1 MLCFPVIHKISQ
13 SANSPIPHSPPFQLQ
28 VTYIERCQGLR
39 DTLLNELI
47 SDSSGRM
54 FIKHR
59 VH

>member
-28 VTYIERCQGLR
+28 ATYIERCQGLR